1 MFKHTLV
8 SVLSETYSDAHKIA
22 QQNAAL
28 PIEKGGLG
36 LHPQNTAMER
46 AAALGYT
53 THAYHGTG
61 TDIPEFNIK
70 KAHDKE
76 GMKIGLGL
84 GHGKIY
90 FSTSTHVASNWA
102 NNSLKRKD
110 NYGSGKSPQII
121 PVLLKIEKPYS
132 ENEYLNHLY
141 DNEDK
146 PRKNLI
152 NDLDKRLKQ
161 NGHDAIIGEHQIAVY
176 HPNRIRSIH
185 AAFDPMKKDSENIL
199 D

>member
-1 MFKHTLV
+1 MFKSVLI
-8 SVLSETYSDAHKIA
+8 SVLSESYSDAHKIA

-36 LHPQNTAMER
+36 LHANNTAMER
-46 AAALGYT
+46 AVAMGYT

-61 TDIPEFNIK
+61 TDISAFSIK

-76 GMKIGLGL
+76 GMRLGLGL
-84 GHGKIY
+84 GHKKIY
-90 FSTSTHVASNWA
+90 FSTSATVASNWA
-102 NNSLKRKD
+102 GNSLKRKE

-121 PVLLKIEKPYS
+121 PVLLKIKKPFS

-141 DNEDK
+141 DNEDRE
-146 PRKNLI
+146 RKNVI
-152 NDLDKRLKQ
+152 NDLDKTLKN
-161 NGHDAIIGEHQIAVY
+161 NGHDAIVGEHQIAVY
-176 HPNRIRSIH
+176 HPNHIRSIH